1 MGYKLLLILEKILML
16 LPKSFRKAFFSSL
29 ATLAYHI
36 SKKYRNIARANI
48 HFVFDDTKSEEEI
61 DEIVRYSF
69 KNLIFNFLHIMEL
82 RNMSLNELREII
94 TVENAEVVKKVHDEG
109 RAVIYITTHYSSWEF
124 GGASLGAFVEP
135 VAGVYK
141 KMKNEVYEEWLL
153 EGRARFG
160 NTNLEKTRVAKAL
173 IKLIRAKKASGILI
187 DTNINP
193 KEGIMIDFFG
203 KPLRQTY
210 TPAYLAR
217 KFNAAVIPVTIRT
230 DDEDNYTLMLFDE
243 IPVEHTDDEKADI
256 LKATQ
261 LQADWL
267 SDLIKR
273 EPKFWFWLH
282 RRFKN
287 DHPEIYD

>member
-1 MGYKLLLILEKILML
+1 MGYKLLLVLEKILMF
-16 LPKSFRKAFFSSL
+16 LPKNFRKVFFSSL

-36 SKKYRNIARANI
+36 SKKYRNIARVNI
-48 HFVFDDTKSEEEI
+48 RFVFGDTKSEKEI
-61 DEIVRYSF
+61 EEIVRYSF

-82 RNMSLNELREII
+82 RNMSLDELKSII
-94 TVENAEVVKKVHDEG
+94 TVENADVVKKVHDEG

-243 IPVEHTDDEKADI
+243 IPVEHTDDAEADI

-267 SDLIKR
+267 RDLITR

>member
-1 MGYKLLLILEKILML
+1 MGYKLLLIFEKTLML
-16 LPKSFRKAFFSSL
+16 LPKSFRKAFFSGL
-29 ATLAYHI
+29 ATFAYYV

-48 HFVFDDTKSEEEI
+48 HFAFGDTKSEKEI
-61 DEIVRYSF
+61 EEIVRYSF

-82 RNMSLNELREII
+82 RNMSLDELKDII
-94 TVENAEVVKKVHDEG
+94 TVENIEAVKKVHDEG
-109 RAVIYITTHYSSWEF
+109 RAVIYITTHYSSWEL

-160 NTNLEKTRVAKAL
+160 NTNLEKSRVAKAL

-193 KEGIMIDFFG
+193 KEGIIIDFFG

-243 IPVEHTDDEKADI
+243 IPVEHTDDADADI

-267 SDLIKR
+267 QNLIKR

-287 DHPEIYD
+287 DHPEIYN